1 MEDGPLL
8 STSQKIKALQVNT
21 EQWYANKLGNLD
33 EMKKFLE
40 TQNLPKLHYKEIDL

>member
-1 MEDGPLL
+1 MN
-8 STSQKIKALQVNT
+8 NT
-21 EQWYANKLGNLD
+21 PKSGVNLD